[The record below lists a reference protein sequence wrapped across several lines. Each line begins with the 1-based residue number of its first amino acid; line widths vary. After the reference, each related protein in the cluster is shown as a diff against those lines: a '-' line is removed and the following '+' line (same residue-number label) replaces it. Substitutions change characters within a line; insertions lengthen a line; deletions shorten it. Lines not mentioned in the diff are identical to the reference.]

1 MEAAAVEIG
10 LSLAEFYGLTPSRF
24 FNLYDRYVDREIRHA
39 RQFNVLTT
47 LYANAHR
54 DEAKRPQEFIID
66 DFAPALRSQV
76 AESGPRPAPFEGPAF
91 LRPCDECGTPKWQG
105 HLPGCKAGQRQF
117 QGALDK
123 AVHASEKIHEQIA
136 EHGKGHLVARQ

>member
-24 FNLYDRYVDREIRHA
+24 FNLYDRYLDREIRHA
-39 RQFNVLTT
+39 RQIGQVTQAIGNSFLRGEEHPQAYT
-47 LYANAHR
+47 L
-54 DEAKRPQEFIID
+54 EEC
-66 DFAPALRSQV
+66 APALRSP
-76 AESGPRPAPFEGPAF
+76 AAKSGPRPAPFEGPAF

-105 HLPGCKAGQRQF
+105 HLPNCKAGQRQF
-117 QGALDK
+117 QGALNK